1 MDDLVSLLNADTFVS
16 HKYQQG
22 LNVEIVGASSMFTG
36 QEEIF
41 AFARAVS
48 RLTEMSSRQYAELS
62 TKTYDQ
68 Q

>member
-1 MDDLVSLLNADTFVS
+1 MDDLVSLLNNNTFVS
-16 HKYQQG
+16 YKYQQG

-62 TKTYDQ
+62 TKSCDQ

>member
-1 MDDLVSLLNADTFVS
+1 MDDLVSILNVDIFVS

>member
-1 MDDLVSLLNADTFVS
+1 MLIPLFLI
-16 HKYQQG
+16 KYQQG